1 MNELER
7 LPTWVQRSLAWG
19 LLLLLLIVAWKLFDG
34 YYLQRLQA
42 DIGQLQQELR
52 KKQRVDA
59 ILARG
64 KAVRALQ
71 ERMAGQSVQALYL
84 KQDGP
89 STAASALQKRIKAL
103 VESQSRARILT
114 LKPYP
119 AVEHEGFS
127 EVAMEVRMKD
137 LSHAGLQRIL
147 YGLESRTPLM
157 VVKKINIKRTVQR
170 YRPVV
175 KPGKRDNQLTATLI
189 VGAYFVPRGEGG
201 G

>member
-42 DIGQLQQELR
+42 DIGQLQQEQR

-64 KAVRALQ
+64 KAVQALQ

-84 KQDGP
+84 KMAHRQRPRHCKNGSRP
-89 STAASALQKRIKAL
+89 WSSPRAGRAS
-103 VESQSRARILT
+103 
-114 LKPYP
+114 
-119 AVEHEGFS
+119 
-127 EVAMEVRMKD
+127 
-137 LSHAGLQRIL
+137 
-147 YGLESRTPLM
+147 
-157 VVKKINIKRTVQR
+157 
-170 YRPVV
+170 
-175 KPGKRDNQLTATLI
+175 
-189 VGAYFVPRGEGG
+189 
-201 G
+201 